1 MPANIDVT
9 EHLERFEGLLEG
21 NGNVEEC
28 QLALRALVRWQRD
41 PDLTEAS
48 RERARALV
56 QRFAPHAS
64 YGVGRTGSLIP
75 EQEP

>member
-9 EHLERFEGLLEG
+9 DHLNRFEDLLEG
-21 NGNVEEC
+21 NGDVEEC

-56 QRFAPHAS
+56 ERFAPHAS
-64 YGVGRTGSLIP
+64 YGLGGTGPLIP